1 MNTSTFAT
9 APVIEYQLYFMM
21 LTYRLRHG
29 ERVLE
34 PQSLKTFADISP
46 ELLHRKMEKDKRVFQ
61 ARGTQTMNS
70 EEISHW
76 IAATW
81 QKIKTLY
88 DDAGQNHAETLLAS
102 VALVVIAEDV
112 ADISFD
118 LTVRDEQARALG
130 LMSFTDS
137 EVLFELKD
145 QADTIKS
152 PIKFSSFQGDLQK
165 PLKQPRLL
173 ERWQLD
179 FSDTTCFKPIQYEE
193 NQNHPMFAMYA
204 VATGRLSDEMS
215 AKVQNL
221 LWFDPKGNCALM
233 FLMPN
238 LLMVNWQFAHVDA
251 AARVI
256 MNELDKKNSYYR
268 DIDETRLLNATVKEL
283 QFELQKIHKVIAE
296 AKYTLSRLTQAV
308 ETLKINQNNL
318 TVRAVQVVQKV
329 AEKRGWTITWNKQ
342 EKLTWSESEAIE
354 TTVILENCIVHH
366 IEALEISHHYLTGQL
381 IHLEASA
388 LRWQSALETQRV
400 VATESLNRTGQLITA
415 IMVIAALAQIA
426 GVLSGTPTFFPTWLQ
441 LFDKQLF
448 DFFKPLLSSSIVYFG
463 LFIGFVIIFIFNVF
477 RGRKS

>member
-165 PLKQPRLL
+165 PLKQPRLI

-215 AKVQNL
+215 AKVQDL
-221 LWFDPKGNCALM
+221 LWFNPKGNCTLM

-268 DIDETRLLNATVKEL
+268 GIDETQLLHATAVEL
-283 QFELQKIHKVIAE
+283 QLELTKIHKAIAE
-296 AKYTLSRLTQAV
+296 AEYTLGRLTQAV

-342 EKLTWSESEAIE
+342 EKLTWSEPE
-354 TTVILENCIVHH
+354 TLVILENCIVHH
-366 IEALEISHHYLTGQL
+366 IEALEISRRYLPGQL

-426 GVLSGTPTFFPTWLQ
+426 GVLSGTSTLFPPLLQ
-441 LFDKQLF
+441 QIDSQLLN
-448 DFFKPLLSSSIVYFG
+448 FFKPLLSSPMVYLGLIV
-463 LFIGFVIIFIFNVF
+463 LFIVTKEFFW
-477 RGRKS
+477 RRKS

>member
-61 ARGTQTMNS
+61 ACGTQTMNS

-165 PLKQPRLL
+165 PLKQPRLI

-221 LWFDPKGNCALM
+221 LWQAHGKAEGRCALM
-233 FLMPN
+233 FLMTH
-238 LLMVNWQFAHVDA
+238 LLMCQWQSNHILA
-251 AARVI
+251 AATI
-256 MNELDKKNSYYR
+256 WQEELDKQNDRYRSYS
-268 DIDETRLLNATVKEL
+268 DTNLGQLKIN
-283 QFELQKIHKVIAE
+283 ELQKQLLSMRTQEAE
-296 AKYTLSRLTQAV
+296 TKYMLSRLQRAMQ
-308 ETLKINQNNL
+308 TLNINLYNLKNSMEFIAYVAPQNDL
-318 TVRAVQVVQKV
+318 VVDWYLD
-329 AEKRGWTITWNKQ
+329 EKT
-342 EKLTWSESEAIE
+342 A
-354 TTVILENCIVHH
+354 ILEREFNYHLQL
-366 IEALEISHHYLTGQL
+366 LEDRKYYIQGSLT
-381 IHLEASA
+381 HLEASG
-388 LRWQSALETQRV
+388 LRWQVALEKHH
-400 VATESLNRTGQLITA
+400 SNFNRKITILGYIITA
-415 IMVIAALAQIA
+415 ITLNAALVQFGGIFQTYCQSNQCSRWQFLQSWDVWLAPI
-426 GVLSGTPTFFPTWLQ
+426 SGL
-441 LFDKQLF
+441 
-448 DFFKPLLSSSIVYFG
+448 LLSPAFFMICLLLSFLVVGWLICY
-463 LFIGFVIIFIFNVF
+463 
-477 RGRKS
+477 KS